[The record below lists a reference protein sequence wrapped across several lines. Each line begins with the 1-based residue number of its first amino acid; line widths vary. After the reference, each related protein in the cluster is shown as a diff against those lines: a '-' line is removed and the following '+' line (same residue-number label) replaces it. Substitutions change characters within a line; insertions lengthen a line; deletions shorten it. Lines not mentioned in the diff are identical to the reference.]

1 MKTQSHVRRPH
12 LRRLASALAVGLMLS
27 ASLAGVADA
36 RRGGGFG
43 SRGMRTYSA
52 PQSTYLSP
60 GGAAPIQRS
69 MTAPGTTSG
78 GFQPYGAQPSYAPGY
93 AQPYAS
99 PRSFGGGFVGGLLTG
114 GLVGAMLGHG
124 FGGGW
129 GGYGY
134 GGGMGMGLISL
145 IFQLGLVALI
155 VWGVSRLFR
164 RGRGLSPVSGPAPF
178 AGAAFAAEPGPVP
191 GQAYAGPWSAPAGP
205 PVRDEIGIGPGDR
218 AAFERL
224 LGEMQDAFAREDYAA
239 LRAVC
244 TPEVVS
250 YLSEELSQNA
260 THGRRNDVSALRLLS
275 MELSEAWREADADY
289 ATVALRYESID
300 VMRDRQTGAVVEGDP
315 NTPTQTT
322 EIWSFAR
329 RLGGPE
335 AGRWK
340 LSAIQDA

>member
-1 MKTQSHVRRPH
+1 MKTQSHVRR
-12 LRRLASALAVGLMLS
+12 LLSALAIGVVLS

-69 MTAPGTTSG
+69 MTAPGNTSG

-93 AQPYAS
+93 NQPYYPS
-99 PRSFGGGFVGGLLTG
+99 RPFSGGGFLGGLLTG

-129 GGYGY
+129 GGHGY
-134 GGGMGMGLISL
+134 GGGMGMGLVSL

-155 VWGVSRLFR
+155 VWGVSRFFR
-164 RGRGLSPVSGPAPF
+164 RGRGLSPIPGPAPF
-178 AGAAFAAEPGPVP
+178 AGAAFAGGPDPVYPGPW
-191 GQAYAGPWSAPAGP
+191 GGSAGPS
-205 PVRDEIGIGPGDR
+205 VRDEIGVGPSDR
-218 AAFERL
+218 AAFEQL
-224 LGEMQDAFAREDYAA
+224 LGQMQNAFAHEDYAG

-260 THGRRNDVSALRLLS
+260 THGRRNDVSALKLLS
-275 MELSEAWREADADY
+275 MELSEAWRETDTDY

-300 VMRDRQTGAVVEGDP
+300 VMRDRQTGVVVEGDP
-315 NTPTQTT
+315 DRPTETT
-322 EIWSFAR
+322 EVWSFAR
-329 RLGGPE
+329 KLAGPE

-340 LSAIQDA
+340 LSAVQDA